1 MNEKGNTTEHSS
13 AGWRLKLGICLFG
26 LSIFTP
32 LCGIPL
38 VTLIGMSATQTATIS
53 GVLLVGAEILGLIA
67 VAVMGKDGYAFLK
80 QRVVGLIRPY
90 APVKTVSRRR
100 YILGLVLF
108 ILPILFGWFS
118 VYTAKFIPG
127 FSNYPLLYAVGG
139 DLMLLTSLYI
149 LGGDF
154 WDKIRGLFIYDAKM
168 HFSG

>member
-1 MNEKGNTTEHSS
+1 MNEKENTTEHSS
-13 AGWRLKLGICLFG
+13 AGWRLKLGISLLG

-38 VTLIGMSATQTATIS
+38 VTVLGMSAAQTATIS

-90 APVKTVSRRR
+90 APIKTVSRRR
-100 YILGLVLF
+100 YIVGLVLF

-127 FSNYPLLYAVGG
+127 FTNHPLLYAVGG
-139 DLMLLTSLYI
+139 DLMLLASLYI

>member
-1 MNEKGNTTEHSS
+1 VS
-13 AGWRLKLGICLFG
+13 
-26 LSIFTP
+26 
-32 LCGIPL
+32 
-38 VTLIGMSATQTATIS
+38 
-53 GVLLVGAEILGLIA
+53 AEILGVIA

-100 YILGLVLF
+100 YIFGLVLF
-108 ILPILFGWFS
+108 ILPILFGWLS

-127 FSNYPLLYAVGG
+127 FTNYALPYALVG
-139 DLMLLTSLYI
+139 DLMLLASLYI

>member
-1 MNEKGNTTEHSS
+1 MNEKENTPEHSS
-13 AGWRLKLGICLFG
+13 TGWRLKLGICLFG
-26 LSIFTP
+26 LSVFTP

-38 VTLIGMSATQTATIS
+38 VTLIGLSAAQTATIS
-53 GVLLVGAEILGLIA
+53 GVLLVGAEILGVIA

-80 QRVVGLIRPY
+80 QRIVGLIRPY

-100 YILGLVLF
+100 YIFGLVLF
-108 ILPILFGWFS
+108 ILPILFGWLS

-127 FSNYPLLYAVGG
+127 FINYPLFYAVGG
-139 DLMLLTSLYI
+139 DLMLLASLYI

-168 HFSG
+168 QFSG

>member
-1 MNEKGNTTEHSS
+1 MNEKDNTPEHSG

-26 LSIFTP
+26 LSVFTP

-38 VTLIGMSATQTATIS
+38 VTVIGLSAAQTATIS

-67 VAVMGKDGYAFLK
+67 VAVMGKDGYDFLK

-90 APVKTVSRRR
+90 APAKTVSRKR
-100 YILGLVLF
+100 YTVGLVLF
-108 ILPILFGWFS
+108 ILPILFAWFS
-118 VYTAKFIPG
+118 AYTAKFIPG
-127 FSNYPLLYAVGG
+127 FTNYPLLYAVGG
-139 DLMLLTSLYI
+139 DLMLLVSLYI
-149 LGGDF
+149 LAGDF